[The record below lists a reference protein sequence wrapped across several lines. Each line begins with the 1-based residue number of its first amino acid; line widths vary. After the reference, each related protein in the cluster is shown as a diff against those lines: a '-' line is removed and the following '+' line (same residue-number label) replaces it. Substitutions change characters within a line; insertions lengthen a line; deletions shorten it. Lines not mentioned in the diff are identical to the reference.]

1 MAAARP
7 RRARPLASMT
17 GYGRGRAANRWAEA
31 EAELRSVNGK
41 SLHVAVRLPA
51 ERLEWEAEVE
61 AALRAAFERGSV
73 QGSVR
78 VRWRETPAASLDHAA
93 LKHHARAWRAAAKE
107 LGAADAEPALRDL
120 LALPGVW
127 RGAEESAAAAA
138 GARKAALAAL
148 AEAIVALRA
157 GREREGAKLCAE
169 LRALTAEVARGLAA
183 VRARLPEARAEAE
196 RRLKERVT
204 RALAAAGVSEPPD
217 VAREVVL
224 AAERGDV
231 EEECARL
238 QIHLGRVEALLA
250 GGGACGRELEFQ
262 LQECQREV
270 TTLGNKSSDAALSA
284 AVVAMKSAVQ
294 RLREQAANVE

>member
-31 EAELRSVNGK
+31 EVELRSVNGK
-41 SLHVAVRLPA
+41 SLHLAVRLPA

-73 QGSVR
+73 QGGVR
-78 VRWRETPAASLDHAA
+78 LRWREAPTASLDHAA
-93 LKHHARAWRAAAKE
+93 LKRHARTWRAAAKE
-107 LGAADAEPALRDL
+107 LGAPDAEPALRDL

-148 AEAIVALRA
+148 AEAIGALRA
-157 GREREGAKLCAE
+157 AREREGEKLRAE
-169 LRALTAEVARGLAA
+169 LRALAAQVARGLVA
-183 VRARLPEARAEAE
+183 VRERLPAARSEAD
-196 RRLKERVT
+196 RRVKERVA
-204 RALAAAGVSEPPD
+204 RALAAAGVGEPAD
-217 VAREVVL
+217 LGRELVL

-238 QIHLGRVEALLA
+238 AIHLDRVEALLA
-250 GGGACGRELEFQ
+250 AGGPCGRELEFQ

-284 AVVAMKSAVQ
+284 AVVTMKSAVQ